1 MKRRQFILRLCPTVV
16 AAAAGLDAA
25 TSHSAGAANSLRIIN
40 VTPSMVVNEI
50 AQGDATLLVDE
61 QTRDGD
67 PATGSGGTPLT
78 TWSPG
83 TTAFFY
89 PAGAVIDLGTM
100 CRLDAMCLYDAD
112 GTGDVVVSTGDPTQ
126 WTTQFTDP
134 MAGNGRWNNH
144 PLNVR
149 TRYIR
154 VLLTTPTAPRDLV
167 IYGKRL
173 GVPPPP
179 PEPVPHAR
187 PVLDHFIG
195 VNGFVDDPLDILA
208 VAGHIREYHNWVW
221 DEDSDSVYPHN
232 ANAWNPSA
240 GNSDWDFDAYY
251 ASLHDRGIEVCPV
264 VQGCLPWLAANPG
277 DFADKP
283 VPAGAD
289 TEDPTSYVAHADH
302 MFQYAA
308 RYASRKVP
316 DAQLKLRADQPR
328 LSGLGTIEYFENWN
342 EPNGTW
348 SGRAPWFRPAE
359 FAAMCSAD
367 YDGHMGTLGRTV
379 GVKNADPRA
388 KLVMAGLSGVGQEN
402 YDLEF
407 VRAMKLWADFH
418 RHGDFPA
425 DVINLH
431 AYSTAADNS
440 TGVSPEQFG
449 LRERAA
455 AVVDYRDRYLPRQ
468 EIWISEFGYDTNQGS
483 PRRAPA
489 IAGYS
494 AEEVQGQWLVRS
506 YLALA
511 AAGIDRAQMYMIR
524 DVNGEDPTQYSSS
537 GLVTSP
543 QTGEKPKT
551 SWYYVYTLRNRLGRF
566 RFLDEQ
572 VAADSRVRIYRFGS
586 PSGNDGAYVV
596 WCPTSDG
603 TTVADYTLTFGRG
616 TKPRRAR
623 LIELAP
629 GNINGTETALP
640 IGNRTVRLNVRE
652 RPVFVLVDDIRGV
665 RTS

>member
-1 MKRRQFILRLCPTVV
+1 MMKRRQFIFRLCPTVV
-16 AAAAGLDAA
+16 AAAAGIEAVTSRSA
-25 TSHSAGAANSLRIIN
+25 TAANSMRLA
-40 VTPSMVVNEI
+40 PSTVVNEI
-50 AQGDATLLVDE
+50 AQGDATSLVDE
-61 QTRDGD
+61 QALDGD
-67 PATGSGGTPLT
+67 PATGSGGIPVTI
-78 TWSPG
+78 WSPG
-83 TTAFFY
+83 STAFFY
-89 PAGAVIDLGTM
+89 PAGAVIDLGAM
-100 CRLDAMCLYDAD
+100 CRLDAIYLYDAD
-112 GTGDVVVSTGDPTQ
+112 GIGDVVVSTGNPVHWDI
-126 WTTQFTDP
+126 QFTDP
-134 MAGNGRWNNH
+134 MAGNGTWNRH
-144 PLNVR
+144 ALDVR
-149 TRYIR
+149 TRYVR
-154 VLLTTPTAPRDLV
+154 VVLSTPTAPRDIV
-167 IYGKRL
+167 IYGTRL
-173 GVPPPP
+173 GVPKPPP
-179 PEPVPHAR
+179 KPTRHAR

-195 VNGFVDDPLDILA
+195 VNGFVDDPVDVLS

-221 DEDSDSVYPHN
+221 DEDADSIYPHN
-232 ANAWNPSA
+232 TNAWNPSA

-251 ASLHDRGIEVCPV
+251 AGLHERGIEVCPV

-289 TEDPTSYVAHADH
+289 PEDPASYVAHADH

-308 RYASRKVP
+308 RYGGTKVA
-316 DAQLKLRADQPR
+316 DSLLKLRADQPR
-328 LSGLGTIEYFENWN
+328 SSGLGTITHFENWN

-407 VRAMKLWADFH
+407 IRAMKLWADFH
-418 RHGDFPA
+418 RDGDFPA

-431 AYSTAADNS
+431 AYSTASDNS
-440 TGVSPEQFG
+440 TGVSPEDFG

-506 YLALA
+506 YLAFA
-511 AAGIDRAQMYMIR
+511 AAGVDRAQMYMIR
-524 DVNGEDPTQYSSS
+524 DVSGEDPTQYSSS
-537 GLVTSP
+537 GLVTSKE
-543 QTGEKPKT
+543 TGEKPKT
-551 SWYYVYTLRNRLGRF
+551 SWYYVYTLRNRLGRL
-566 RFLDEQ
+566 RFADEQ
-572 VAADSRVRIYRFGS
+572 DSGDPRVRVYRFEN
-586 PSGNDGAYVV
+586 PADRDGAYVV

-603 TTVADYTLTFGRG
+603 TTVADYRLVL
-616 TKPRRAR
+616 PRAERA
-623 LIELAP
+623 LLVELAADD
-629 GNINGTETALP
+629 IDGTETTVP
-640 IGNRTVRLNVRE
+640 IRDRAVRVDVSE
-652 RPVFVLVDDIRGV
+652 RPIFVLVDEVRGM
-665 RTS
+665 RTP